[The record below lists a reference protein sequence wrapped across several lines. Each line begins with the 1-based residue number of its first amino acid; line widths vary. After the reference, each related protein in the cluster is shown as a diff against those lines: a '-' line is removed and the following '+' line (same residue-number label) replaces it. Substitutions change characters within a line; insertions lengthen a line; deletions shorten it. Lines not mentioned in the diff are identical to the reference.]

1 MTKQALSSGNISR
14 IDLNVFSKWKIVSN
28 RMEDR
33 GD

>member
-1 MTKQALSSGNISR
+1 MTKQALPSGNISR